1 MTHTPRRRRR
11 PNDPAVRLAARLER
25 YAGRLTSEEHRAL
38 EAMLVMAMDPLD
50 RQSRRL
56 TPVLTVD
63 EAEKVAKFRRDD

>member
-1 MTHTPRRRRR
+1 
-11 PNDPAVRLAARLER
+11 LER